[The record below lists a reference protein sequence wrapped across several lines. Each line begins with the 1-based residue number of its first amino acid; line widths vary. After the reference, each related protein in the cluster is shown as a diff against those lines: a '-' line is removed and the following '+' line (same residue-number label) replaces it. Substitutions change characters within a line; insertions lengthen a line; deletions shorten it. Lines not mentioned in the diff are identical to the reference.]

1 MRSQELNCQ
10 TGHEDKSDNNNNSL
24 GAELDFL
31 SRERELLGD
40 NAAEFA
46 TPNDTMASATVDDGI
61 DDFFIGGGNQQSS
74 SSGKE
79 FFAFESSFPS
89 IDAVRKSPR
98 CALTLWHYILPD
110 SLIMKTQ
117 EPPGSTITI
126 PPPTTSQTA
135 PSPSYHGK
143 PDEEETEPIRCV
155 IRSPLLPISNS
166 SSPSLLK
173 LFHNSLS
180 TISFPSITDLYD
192 RQWRIRRD
200 QEIEQRTKLSASKKE
215 TTIASAKKWTDDFY
229 EGYNRK
235 KDQSIARARKEAE
248 AYVASREDTTAGG
261 TSWERVAKLV
271 DLSGKGTRGG
281 AAGTGKEKFRELL
294 LGLKADKQAP
304 GAGGYSGA
312 LVD

>member
-10 TGHEDKSDNNNNSL
+10 TGHEDKSDKNKNSS
-24 GAELDFL
+24 GADLDFL

-74 SSGKE
+74 SGNE

-98 CALTLWHYILPD
+98 CALNLWRYILLPD

-117 EPPGSTITI
+117 EPPGSTITSL
-126 PPPTTSQTA
+126 PPTTSQTA
-135 PSPSYHGK
+135 PSPSFQSK

-155 IRSPLLPISNS
+155 IHSPLLPTPNS
-166 SSPSLLK
+166 SSPFPIK

-180 TISFPSITDLYD
+180 TIFSPSKSQTSITDNGAYA
-192 RQWRIRRD
+192 
-200 QEIEQRTKLSASKKE
+200 ETKKSSSAPN
-215 TTIASAKKWTDDFY
+215 Y
-229 EGYNRK
+229 PPRK
-235 KDQSIARARKEAE
+235 KKPQSHQPRNGR
-248 AYVASREDTTAGG
+248 TTSTKAI
-261 TSWERVAKLV
+261 
-271 DLSGKGTRGG
+271 
-281 AAGTGKEKFRELL
+281 TGKRTNPLRGPARRPKPMLLVARILL
-294 LGLKADKQAP
+294 LAVPLGNGWRNSSIWAGRALGEGLRVRAKRSL
-304 GAGGYSGA
+304 GNSC
-312 LVD
+312 